1 MNTAAPDREIVA
13 ESAKAIYSQFVRYNE
28 AFSRTTNRARRRF
41 EKRDWHGHQKDIVE
55 RVELY
60 EKSVQNT
67 VQILR
72 EILGGRVNDHALW
85 NEIRW
90 YFGERLDKVPDA
102 GFIKTFFNSTTRRIF
117 DTVGLDPEVEFVA
130 PAFEDELE
138 LIQSLNLRRYP
149 YWDSL
154 VDASKNILE
163 DFRFKVDYQDIERDA
178 EFIASQI
185 EQFIRL
191 NLEGLEQLIRFEF
204 IESVFYQ
211 SARAYIVGRIVMH
224 NSVSPI
230 VIALKNENSGICTD
244 AVLMYEDEVSI
255 VFSYTRSYYS
265 ADPNSVVAAV
275 HFLHTILPRKPIDEL
290 YTVLGRLRQGK
301 TERYRIF
308 SHHLNNTSE
317 QFVHADGDKGLVMI
331 VFTLP
336 SYDLVFKIIRDKFGY
351 PKTIKREDVL
361 DKYRLVSKHDRAG
374 RLIDT
379 QEFLGLEFPINRFSS
394 ALLDE
399 LRDDAQQSV
408 TIDGEKL
415 IINHVYIERRVRPL
429 NLYIREAHRAAAK
442 RAILDYG
449 QTIRDLANTDIFPG
463 DLLLKNFGVTR
474 HERVVFYDYDEVALV
489 TECNFREIPEARD
502 DFDDMRSDLWYH
514 VNPDDIFPEEFIKF
528 LAMDGE
534 LRELFIEV
542 HGEILTAQFWRE
554 MKQKHNA
561 GEVSLVVPYYRPVIP
576 AKHAHN
582 KETEVVA
589 PGT

>member
-1 MNTAAPDREIVA
+1 MDTPAPDRGIVA
-13 ESAKAIYSQFVRYNE
+13 ESAKAIYEEFLRYND

-41 EKRDWHGHQKDIVE
+41 EQRDWQGHQKDIVE
-55 RVELY
+55 RVDLY
-60 EKSVQNT
+60 EKSVQR
-67 VQILR
+67 VVLSLR
-72 EILGGRVNDHALW
+72 KTLGTRVNDHALW

-90 YFGERLDKVPDA
+90 YFGERLTNVPDA
-102 GFIKTFFNSTTRRIF
+102 GFIKTYFNSTTRRIF
-117 DTVGLDPEVEFVA
+117 GTVGTDPEVEFVS
-130 PAFEDELE
+130 PPIDDELE

-154 VDASKNILE
+154 ENVFSQVLN
-163 DFRFKVDYQDIERDA
+163 DFSFKVSYADIDFDVS
-178 EFIASQI
+178 FITDQV
-185 EQFIRL
+185 QQYIRM
-191 NLEGLEQLIRFEF
+191 NLDGLDELMRFEF
-204 IESVFYQ
+204 INSVFYQ
-211 SARAYIVGRIVMH
+211 SARAYLIGRIILQ
-224 NSVSPI
+224 NNISPI
-230 VIALKNENSGICTD
+230 VIALKNTDEGICVD

-255 VFSYTRSYYS
+255 VFSYTRSYYF

-308 SHHLNNTSE
+308 NNHLLNTKDK
-317 QFVHADGDKGLVMI
+317 FVHAAGDKGLVMI

-351 PKTIKREDVL
+351 PKTIKRQDVL

-379 QEFLGLEFPINRFSS
+379 QEFRKLEFPLDRF
-394 ALLDE
+394 APELMEELLTQAKDTVVIE
-399 LRDDAQQSV
+399 
-408 TIDGEKL
+408 GEKL

-429 NLYIREAHRAAAK
+429 NLYLREAHSAAAE

-502 DFDDMRSDLWYH
+502 DDDMMRSEIWYH
-514 VNPDDIFPEEFIKF
+514 VNENDIFPEEFIKF
-528 LAMDGE
+528 LAMNAE
-534 LRELFIEV
+534 LRKLFMEV
-542 HGEILTAQFWRE
+542 HGDLLTANFWRE
-554 MKQKHNA
+554 MKHKHNK
-561 GEVSLVVPYYRPVIP
+561 GEVSLVVPYHRPSIP
-576 AKHAHN
+576 TKQLKN
-582 KETEVVA
+582 SLSS
-589 PGT
+589 

>member
-1 MNTAAPDREIVA
+1 MNTPAPDRGIVA
-13 ESAKAIYSQFVRYNE
+13 ESAKAIYEEFLRYND

-41 EKRDWHGHQKDIVE
+41 EQRDWQGHQKDIVE

-60 EKSVQNT
+60 EKSVQRVVDT
-67 VQILR
+67 LR
-72 EILGGRVNDHALW
+72 ELLGSRVNDHALW

-102 GFIKTFFNSTTRRIF
+102 GFIKTYFNSTTRRIF
-117 DTVGLDPEVEFVA
+117 RTVGIDPEVEFVS
-130 PAFEDELE
+130 PPFEDELE

-149 YWDSL
+149 YWGSL
-154 VDASKNILE
+154 ENVFTQVLD
-163 DFRFKVDYQDIERDA
+163 DFSFKVSYADLDGDVNVMADEVR
-178 EFIASQI
+178 
-185 EQFIRL
+185 QFIRM
-191 NLEGLEQLIRFEF
+191 NLDGLDGLIRFEF
-204 IESVFYQ
+204 ISSVFYQ
-211 SARAYIVGRIVMH
+211 SARAYLIGRIISQ
-224 NSVSPI
+224 NNISPI
-230 VIALKNENSGICTD
+230 VIALKNTDEGICVD
-244 AVLMYEDEVSI
+244 AVMMYEDEVSI
-255 VFSYTRSYYS
+255 VFSYTRSYYF

-308 SHHLNNTSE
+308 NNHLLNTRDK
-317 QFVHADGDKGLVMI
+317 FVHAAGDKGLVMI

-351 PKTIKREDVL
+351 PKTIKRQDVL

-379 QEFLGLEFPINRFSS
+379 QEFRKLEFPLERF
-394 ALLDE
+394 APELLDE
-399 LRDDAQQSV
+399 LLNQASETVVIEGD
-408 TIDGEKL
+408 KL

-429 NLYIREAHRAAAK
+429 NLYLREAHHAAAE

-502 DFDDMRSDLWYH
+502 DDDMMRSETWYH
-514 VNPDDIFPEEFIKF
+514 VNQHDIFPEEFIKF
-528 LAMDGE
+528 LAMNAE
-534 LRELFIEV
+534 LRTLFMEV
-542 HGEILTAQFWRE
+542 HGDLLTANFWRE
-554 MKQKHNA
+554 MKEKHKQ
-561 GEVSLVVPYYRPVIP
+561 GEVSLVIPYHRPTIP
-576 AKHAHN
+576 TKQLKKSAN
-582 KETEVVA
+582 
-589 PGT
+589 PD

>member
-1 MNTAAPDREIVA
+1 MKGPAIDRGIVA
-13 ESAKAIYSQFVRYNE
+13 ESAKAIYEEFLRYND

-41 EKRDWHGHQKDIVE
+41 EQRDWLGHQKDIVE
-55 RVELY
+55 RVDLY
-60 EKSVQNT
+60 EKSVQR
-67 VQILR
+67 VVSSLR
-72 EILGGRVNDHALW
+72 KSLGLRVNDHALW

-102 GFIKTFFNSTTRRIF
+102 GFIKTYFNSTTRRIF
-117 DTVGLDPEVEFVA
+117 GTVGIDPEVEFVS
-130 PAFEDELE
+130 PPFEDELE

-154 VDASKNILE
+154 SNVFSSILE
-163 DFRFKVDYQDIERDA
+163 DFSFKVAYADLEVDIESLAD
-178 EFIASQI
+178 QV
-185 EQFIRL
+185 EQFVRL
-191 NLEGLEQLIRFEF
+191 NLDGLDQLIRFEF
-204 IESVFYQ
+204 IDSVFYQ
-211 SARAYIVGRIVMH
+211 SARAYLIGRIVLQ
-224 NSVSPI
+224 NNICPI
-230 VIALKNENSGICTD
+230 VIALKNTDKGICVD

-255 VFSYTRSYYS
+255 VFSYTRSYYF

-308 SHHLNNTSE
+308 NNHLLNTDDK
-317 QFVHADGDKGLVMI
+317 FVHADGDKGLVMI

-351 PKTIKREDVL
+351 PKTVKREDVL
-361 DKYRLVSKHDRAG
+361 EKYRLVSKHDRAG

-379 QEFLGLEFPINRFSS
+379 QEFRKLEFPLARFASE
-394 ALLDE
+394 LLEE
-399 LRDDAQQSV
+399 LLSEAADTV
-408 TIDGEKL
+408 VIEGEKL

-429 NLYIREAHRAAAK
+429 NLYLREAHHAAAE

-474 HERVVFYDYDEVALV
+474 HQRVVFYDYDEVALV

-502 DFDDMRSDLWYH
+502 DDDMMRSDIWYH
-514 VNPDDIFPEEFIKF
+514 VNQHDIFPEEFIKF
-528 LAMDGE
+528 LAMDGK
-534 LRELFIEV
+534 LRKLFMEV
-542 HGEILTAQFWRE
+542 HADLLTAGFWRD
-554 MKQKHNA
+554 MKKKHEQ
-561 GEVSLVVPYYRPVIP
+561 GQVSLVIPYHRPSIP
-576 AKHAHN
+576 SKKTNAQDS
-582 KETEVVA
+582 VS
-589 PGT
+589 

>member
-1 MNTAAPDREIVA
+1 MNTPTPNREIVA
-13 ESAKAIYSQFVRYNE
+13 KCAETIYSEFVRYNE

-41 EKRDWHGHQKDIVE
+41 EQRDWHGHQKDIVE
-55 RVELY
+55 RVEMY
-60 EKSVQNT
+60 EKSVQRS
-67 VQILR
+67 VQSLR
-72 EILGGRVNDHALW
+72 KSLDDRVNDHALW

-90 YFGERLDKVPDA
+90 YFGERLDKVPDV
-102 GFIKTFFNSTTRRIF
+102 GFTKTYFNSITRRIF
-117 DTVGLDPEVEFVA
+117 DTVGIDPEVEFVA
-130 PAFEDELE
+130 PPFEDELE

-149 YWDSL
+149 YWYNMKA
-154 VDASKNILE
+154 VATEILE
-163 DFRFKVDYQDIERDA
+163 DFSFKVNYDDIQRDA
-178 EFIASQI
+178 DLISSQV

-191 NLEGLEQLIRFEF
+191 NLEGLDELIRFEF

-211 SARAYIVGRIVMH
+211 SARAYIVGRIVMRH
-224 NSVSPI
+224 NVSPI
-230 VIALKNENSGICTD
+230 VIALKNEDNGICVD

-255 VFSYTRSYYS
+255 VFSYTRSYYF

-308 SHHLNNTSE
+308 SHHLSNTDE

-351 PKTIKREDVL
+351 PKTIKRQDVL

-379 QEFLGLEFPINRFSS
+379 QEFLGLEFPVNRFED
-394 ALLDE
+394 ALLAELQDE
-399 LRDDAQQSV
+399 AKESV
-408 TIDGEKL
+408 LIQGDKL
-415 IINHVYIERRVRPL
+415 VINHVYIERRVRPL

-449 QTIRDLANTDIFPG
+449 QTIRDLAHTDIFPG
-463 DLLLKNFGVTR
+463 DLLLKNFGVTS
-474 HERVVFYDYDEVALV
+474 HGRVVFYDYDEVALV
-489 TECNFREIPEARD
+489 TECNFREIPQARD
-502 DFDDMRSDLWYH
+502 DMDDMRSDIWYH

-528 LAMDGE
+528 LAMDRE

-542 HGEILTAQFWRE
+542 HGDLLTAKFWRE
-554 MKQKHNA
+554 MKEKHQA
-561 GEVSLVVPYYRPVIP
+561 GEVSLVVPYFRPVIP
-576 AKHAHN
+576 AKHAYSN
-582 KETEVVA
+582 EEERVS
-589 PGT
+589 

>member
-1 MNTAAPDREIVA
+1 MDAPAPDRGIVA
-13 ESAKAIYSQFVRYNE
+13 ESAKAIYEEFLRYND

-41 EKRDWHGHQKDIVE
+41 EQRDWEGHQKDIVE
-55 RVELY
+55 RVDLY
-60 EKSVQNT
+60 EQSVQRVVET
-67 VQILR
+67 LR
-72 EILGGRVNDHALW
+72 ELLGTRVNDHALW

-90 YFGERLDKVPDA
+90 YFGARLDKVPDA
-102 GFIKTFFNSTTRRIF
+102 GFIKTYFNSTTRRIF
-117 DTVGLDPEVEFVA
+117 GTVGIDPELEFVS
-130 PAFEDELE
+130 PPFEDELE

-154 VDASKNILE
+154 TNVFSQLLG
-163 DFRFKVDYQDIERDA
+163 DFAFKVSYSNIDGDVKLI
-178 EFIASQI
+178 SSHVK
-185 EQFIRL
+185 QFIRFNLDGL
-191 NLEGLEQLIRFEF
+191 NELIRFEF
-204 IESVFYQ
+204 INSVFYQ
-211 SARAYIVGRIVMH
+211 SARAYLIGRIVLQ
-224 NSVSPI
+224 NTVSPI
-230 VIALKNENSGICTD
+230 VIALKNTDEGICVD

-255 VFSYTRSYYS
+255 VFSYTRSYYF

-308 SHHLNNTSE
+308 NNHLLNTRDK
-317 QFVHADGDKGLVMI
+317 FVHAAGDKGLVMI

-361 DKYRLVSKHDRAG
+361 EKYRLVSKHDRAG

-379 QEFLGLEFPINRFSS
+379 QEFRMLEFPLDRF
-394 ALLDE
+394 APELLDE
-399 LRDDAQQSV
+399 LLTQASETVVIEGD
-408 TIDGEKL
+408 KL

-429 NLYIREAHRAAAK
+429 NLYLREAHRAAAE

-489 TECNFREIPEARD
+489 SECNFREIPQARD
-502 DFDDMRSDLWYH
+502 DDDMMRSDIWYH
-514 VNPDDIFPEEFIKF
+514 VNPNDIFPEEFIKF
-528 LAMDGE
+528 LAMEGDM
-534 LRELFIEV
+534 RKLFMEV
-542 HGEILTAQFWRE
+542 HGDLLTASFWRE
-554 MKQKHNA
+554 MKEKHRK
-561 GEVSLVVPYYRPVIP
+561 GMVSPVIP
-576 AKHAHN
+576 YHRPSLPTKQPN
-582 KETEVVA
+582 TD
-589 PGT
+589 G